1 MNDQKQNE
9 IKRVLEPHLYRLQTG
24 PSPYVVG
31 PLNSADVDEIK
42 KILAAYQ
49 VTCELDH
56 RDNLFLYDSQDVYF
70 LHDGLYTDADG
81 LDLTATAETLRA
93 AAEAIEEA
101 DAIGALQKADRAMNA
116 IRKWKESR

>member
-1 MNDQKQNE
+1 MNDQKQND
-9 IKRVLEPHLYRLQTG
+9 IKRSLEGHLYRLQTG

-42 KILAAYQ
+42 RILDAYQ
-49 VTCELDH
+49 VTCMLDYQ
-56 RDNLFLYDSQDVYF
+56 DNLFLYDSPDSS
-70 LHDGLYTDADG
+70 LYTDADG

-93 AAEAIEEA
+93 AATAIEEA
-101 DAIGALQKADRAMNA
+101 DAIGALQKADRATNA